1 MGDVSSRELDKIG
14 ERGSVDR
21 LIDRALINYE
31 SQSIVKKE
39 AEREEELLEA
49 ILFAGS
55 LLILNEAEEGEKKEE
70 PSPESGEGELNPEE
84 FAANVA
90 MFCQNYSRLLNIPMA
105 IANRAYLY
113 VHKNYDK
120 QTADRMRAIL
130 SSKFAIYLTE
140 KERPAAPE
148 FIGLAGK
155 AGGGG

>member
-39 AEREEELLEA
+39 EGGEEELLEA

-55 LLILNEAEEGEKKEE
+55 LLVLNEADAGEKQEA
-70 PSPESGEGELNPEE
+70 PNPDTGEGELNPEE

-90 MFCQNYSRLLNIPMA
+90 MFCQNYARLLNIPMA

-120 QTADRMRAIL
+120 QTADRMKAIL

-140 KERPAAPE
+140 KDRPVAPE
-148 FIGLAGK
+148 FIGLVGK